1 MTLLLAKLAPATVG
15 DMVALVIMAAMA
27 GAYLFP
33 EYTWNKPSPY
43 RHIWYERPQDQD
55 TATRSA
61 TRATRNIAQRLEEL
75 VSRSTVVV
83 VRLPKLTRAQGK
95 KVVVFWGS
103 QSGTAES
110 FAKRL
115 ARELSQR
122 FGLAAMPADLSDFD
136 PETIS
141 SIKEDKLAVFILATY
156 GEGDPSDNANQFWD
170 WVTKTASPSSLS
182 SLRYAAFGL
191 GNSNYLHFNRVVDFI
206 DSALQEAGA
215 QRLLPVEKA
224 DDANG
229 DMEEDFCRWKEH
241 LFAFLVSDLG
251 IKEQEQKYEPMLSV
265 VYDTSMEPIDLH
277 RGEPAQPR
285 SKGSTSKTQALAI
298 KHARELFTNS
308 KRNCLHLEIDIS
320 EHPELVY
327 KTGDH
332 VGVWPVNP
340 DQEVDRLIRVL
351 GLAGDRDTPLSINA
365 LDPAVKVQLPTPTT
379 VGALFLYYVEI
390 CAPVS
395 RDLARA
401 IAEFAP
407 CPEAKS
413 WILELCA
420 SRDSYSQFLERNYVT
435 LGRLLEH
442 ALGDS
447 DLAWSGVPLAFIL
460 ENLPETRPRYYSISS
475 SSVLSPR
482 SVSITALVSNTAL
495 GDEEQTVPGI
505 TTNYLLAKSHAH
517 HEVTISPSPAPRL
530 SYHLPGPSDV
540 LKEAKVFAHI
550 RRSRFKLPT
559 QPSCPLIMLAAGTG
573 LAPFRAFIAE
583 RCRLQSMGRQVGDML
598 LFFGCRHSDE
608 DYIYRAELA
617 EIQAALCGKLQ
628 IIVAF
633 SRLHQSERT
642 YIQNKMAAHGDEVC
656 RLVDS
661 EASIYICGRASMA
674 RDAGRTLGQSIGH
687 HRGMDERQVQ
697 DWVASM
703 KRTRKWQEDVWG

>member
-1 MTLLLAKLAPATVG
+1 MASLPKDGLHDMTLLLAKLAPATVG

-55 TATRSA
+55 ATTRSA

-75 VSRSTVVV
+75 
-83 VRLPKLTRAQGK
+83 GK

-122 FGLAAMPADLSDFD
+122 FGLAAMSADLSDFD

-141 SIKEDKLAVFILATY
+141 SITQDKLAVFTLATY

-170 WVTKTASPSSLS
+170 WITKTASPSSLS

-191 GNSNYLHFNRVVDFI
+191 GNK
-206 DSALQEAGA
+206 AGA

-229 DMEEDFCRWKEH
+229 STEEDFGRWKEH
-241 LFAFLVSDLG
+241 IFAFLVSGLG
-251 IKEQEQKYEPMLSV
+251 IKEQEQKYEPMLSA

-277 RGEPAQPR
+277 HGEPVQPR
-285 SKGSTSKTQALAI
+285 SKGSTSKPQALAI

-308 KRNCLHLEIDIS
+308 NRNCLHLEIDIS

-332 VGVWPVNP
+332 IGVWPVNP

-379 VGALFLYYVEI
+379 VGALFRYYVEI
-390 CAPVS
+390 CAP
-395 RDLARA
+395 
-401 IAEFAP
+401 
-407 CPEAKS
+407 S
-413 WILELCA
+413 WLLELCA
-420 SRDSYSQFLERNYVT
+420 SRDLYSQFLERTYVT
-435 LGRLLEH
+435 LGRLLERT
-442 ALGDS
+442 LEDS
-447 DLAWSGVPLAFIL
+447 KLVWTGVPLAFIL
-460 ENLPETRPRYYSISS
+460 ESLPETRPRYYSISS

-495 GDEEQTVPGI
+495 GYEEQTVPGI

-550 RRSRFKLPT
+550 RRSTFKLPT

-598 LFFGCRHSDE
+598 LFS
-608 DYIYRAELA
+608 
-617 EIQAALCGKLQ
+617 AAGTQTKTT
-628 IIVAF
+628 
-633 SRLHQSERT
+633 ST
-642 YIQNKMAAHGDEVC
+642 
-656 RLVDS
+656 
-661 EASIYICGRASMA
+661 A
-674 RDAGRTLGQSIGH
+674 RS
-687 HRGMDERQVQ
+687 
-697 DWVASM
+697 
-703 KRTRKWQEDVWG
+703 